1 MHSCYHYL
9 LHFVRSCSY
18 SWPKKSL
25 EDIPEKYRS
34 IVDACLTVDPA
45 VRPSIDRVLEMLD
58 ASPLLESEQ
67 PGHFGVDT
75 YNRKTVEEKTE
86 LTTPDVPNLIDL

>member
-1 MHSCYHYL
+1 
-9 LHFVRSCSY
+9 
-18 SWPKKSL
+18 
-25 EDIPEKYRS
+25 
-34 IVDACLTVDPA
+34 VDACLTVDPT
-45 VRPSIDRVLEMLD
+45 VRPSIEESWRLLD